1 MEAYLRLYPCVYVCV
16 FVFVFADR
24 RCVCCVRSVF
34 FRRVRRREFERIWK
48 FVGAKKWSDDEL
60 WWMKAYFF
68 FFLLPF
74 LSWATVALPLA
85 CIGSPL
91 VCLFSPWPTVDQKWM
106 TRIQSLAID
115 RNNGL
120 KNVLVRYVRLLL
132 LLLGSSLPCALLV
145 RNEWH
150 GFNPNESNNGPLVYQ
165 VVWDVCLFLPVFS
178 LPCTLLVGN
187 EWHKFGPN
195 EGKKVSVTFE
205 HLASKPHKTK
215 IILDFKTKRLWSKH
229 IL

>member
-1 MEAYLRLYPCVYVCV
+1 MTRVQSQWKKHRIIGVSSGLRCL
-16 FVFVFADR
+16 FV
-24 RCVCCVRSVF
+24 
-34 FRRVRRREFERIWK
+34 
-48 FVGAKKWSDDEL
+48 VG
-60 WWMKAYFF
+60 FF
-68 FFLLPF
+68 F
-74 LSWATVALPLA
+74 TMHVAGQKMNDT
-85 CIGSPL
+85 GSIL
-91 VCLFSPWPTVDQKWM
+91 MKVVVGFFFTLRIVGQIWM
-106 TRIQSLAID
+106 TRVQSQWKKQHIIGVSG
-115 RNNGL
+115 GL
-120 KNVLVRYVRLLL
+120 RCLFVCCCCWVFLYPARCW
-132 LLLGSSLPCALLV
+132 SE
-145 RNEWH
+145 NEWH